1 MNKLMLMSGLL
12 ALSLPSFAQ
21 SPLWWKLDGSNN
33 GTALTAI
40 GLSNSVSLRFKT
52 SGTEWMSI
60 SPTGEYYFNTMS
72 GATKGMF
79 GVSTDGKVYRIDFT
93 GNSNDVFRGD
103 GSFAPLS
110 SLSGWNFNGSYIYTT
125 HNVGIGTNIAPEK
138 LTVDGNIV
146 ANGSISGTSLNV
158 IDIVTSGREFKV
170 STSLCMKGIDV
181 NDPNSRNEICGMNG
195 DLYLQSGN
203 GNYNTIINKG
213 NGGKVGI
220 GILPAEDFHVGV
232 KTRFNNDVFTDKI
245 YTNRITSEDTA
256 IYIGDSSII
265 FDHPKNKIS
274 WSNTSVPSKL
284 NPNVYLPVYGLT
296 IGRGNSLATGNNSIA
311 IGTNVSVSGGNSVV
325 IGNGVSSNTF
335 LSNANSNSLMVGF
348 NSNIPTFY
356 VSPAS
361 GVNTIG
367 TVGIGTTCV
376 PSGYTLA
383 VDGKII
389 AEEVTV
395 EISDAQGCWPDYVF
409 NVDYIKMNYLDKK
422 QYLQRNKHLPHL
434 PSALDISNDGLSIS
448 EIMIGL
454 TRNVEENSLEIIDVF
469 EAQNETSEEV
479 NNLKAELQKNEKL
492 LEEQRLRIES
502 LEAKVELLLKK

>member
-181 NDPNSRNEICGMNG
+181 NDPSSRNEICGMNG

-232 KTRFNNDVFTDKI
+232 KARFNNDVFTDKI
-245 YTNRITSEDTA
+245 YTNRITSEDTV
-256 IYIGDSSII
+256 IHVGDSSILFI
-265 FDHPKNKIS
+265 PNYNRIS
-274 WSNTSVPSKL
+274 WSNTSVGIL
-284 NPNVYLPVYGLT
+284 NSNGQPINLLIQGLT
-296 IGRGNSLATGNNSIA
+296 IGRGNSIATGNNSMA
-311 IGTNVSVSGGNSVV
+311 LGTDVSVSGGKSIV
-325 IGNGVSSNTF
+325 IGSGASSSTSTRLNNTI
-335 LSNANSNSLMVGF
+335 SNSLMVGF
-348 NSNIPTFY
+348 NSNIPTLY
-356 VSPAS
+356 VSPSS

-367 TVGIGTTCV
+367 AVGVGTTCI
-376 PSGYTLA
+376 PNGYVMAVNGKMMIGEGTVKLA
-383 VDGKII
+383 
-389 AEEVTV
+389 
-395 EISDAQGCWPDYVF
+395 DASGCWPDFVF
-409 NVDYIKMNYLDKK
+409 EENYDFMNWKEKENYIFT
-422 QYLQRNKHLPHL
+422 NKHLPYI
-434 PSALDISNDGLSIS
+434 PNAKEIDEKGLDIGTGMAAI
-448 EIMIGL
+448 
-454 TRNVEENSLEIIDVF
+454 TQNVEENTIDIIQLYKKMVALE
-469 EAQNETSEEV
+469 AEV
-479 NNLKAELQKNEKL
+479 EKL
-492 LEEQRLRIES
+492 KKENEE
-502 LEAKVELLLKK
+502 LKNK